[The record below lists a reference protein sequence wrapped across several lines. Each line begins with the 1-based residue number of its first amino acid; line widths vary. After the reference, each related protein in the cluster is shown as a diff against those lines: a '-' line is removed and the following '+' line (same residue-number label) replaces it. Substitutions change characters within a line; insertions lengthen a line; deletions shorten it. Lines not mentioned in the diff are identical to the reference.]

1 MVIQYTL
8 ELDKKR
14 HPMMVREKE
23 ISYET
28 EVVSCS
34 SDAARLLQEVFHAAS
49 QAEEHMY
56 LISLDTKKHILGV
69 FDVAHGQ
76 VSGCAITPREVF
88 LRAIVSGAVSCII
101 AHNHPSGDPSPSGED
116 NAFTERIQ
124 EAGDLLN
131 IRLDDSIIIG
141 DAGYYSYHDSGV
153 L

>member
-1 MVIQYTL
+1 
-8 ELDKKR
+8 
-14 HPMMVREKE
+14 
-23 ISYET
+23 
-28 EVVSCS
+28 
-34 SDAARLLQEVFHAAS
+34 
-49 QAEEHMY
+49 MY

-141 DAGYYSYHDSGV
+141 DGGYYSYHDSGV